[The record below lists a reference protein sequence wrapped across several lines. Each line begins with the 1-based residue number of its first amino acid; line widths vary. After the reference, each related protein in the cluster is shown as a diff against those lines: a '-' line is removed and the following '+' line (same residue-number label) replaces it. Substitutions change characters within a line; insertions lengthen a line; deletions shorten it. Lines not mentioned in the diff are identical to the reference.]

1 MTAPVDPSDPR
12 DQRTPRIDSLGGL
25 LLIVFAR
32 MAGYA
37 ALLILALIIA
47 RRAGWSFSVADI
59 LFWLCAV
66 AIPVAQ
72 RRADSAGGASPPA
85 MMPRMLV
92 HLGVAAL
99 LWAGAHS
106 LHFR

>member
-59 LFWLCAV
+59 LFWLCA
-66 AIPVAQ
+66 AD
-72 RRADSAGGASPPA
+72 DSAAIRVCSFTYAANASSTSA
-85 MMPRMLV
+85 RPRKTV
-92 HLGVAAL
+92 S
-99 LWAGAHS
+99 W
-106 LHFR
+106 